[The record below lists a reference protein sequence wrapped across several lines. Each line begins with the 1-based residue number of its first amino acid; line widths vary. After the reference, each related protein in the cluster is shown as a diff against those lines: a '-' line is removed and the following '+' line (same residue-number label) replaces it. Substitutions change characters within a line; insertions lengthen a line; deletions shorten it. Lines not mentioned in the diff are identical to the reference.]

1 MGHAV
6 TVGPV
11 YRYHVASA
19 SAFHWSLLS
28 YGSKRLESRYNAKMN
43 MAIVKNSHQKRDDG
57 ALGIARRMFRRGLA
71 ALAMLALCGFPL
83 HAAGVDSYTIDYNF
97 SRPNYRDRYT
107 LQVLR
112 AALQASSAKYG
123 PYELSISPLVMERDR
138 LMLEMVRGE
147 LVNLSAQIS
156 SLEWERKLIPIRIP
170 IDKGLSSYRISL
182 IDGRRQAQ
190 FSAITSLPQLK
201 GLSMGAGRQWS
212 STAVFSIAG
221 FDVVHGNSTDGLH
234 SMLAANRFVHFPRG
248 VEEVVYEHEGH
259 VAAFPALAIESGMA
273 IYMPLPRYFLVAPGQ
288 QRLAQRLEYGLHL
301 LINNGS
307 FDKMFHQAYDG
318 VIEKVA
324 LRKRR
329 VFKVDNPL
337 LSPETPLAHK
347 AYWYDPLPHK

>member
-1 MGHAV
+1 
-6 TVGPV
+6 
-11 YRYHVASA
+11 
-19 SAFHWSLLS
+19 LLS

-43 MAIVKNSHQKRDDG
+43 MAIVKNSHHKHHEG
-57 ALGIARRMFRRGLA
+57 ALGIARQVARRGLA
-71 ALAMLALCGFPL
+71 AVAMLALFGAPL
-83 HAAGVDSYTIDYNF
+83 HAAVVDSYTIDYNF

-190 FSAITSLPQLK
+190 FSAITSLSQLK
-201 GLSMGAGRQWS
+201 ALSMGAGRQWS

-273 IYMPLPRYFLVAPGQ
+273 IYMPLPRYFFVAPGH

-318 VIEKVA
+318 LIDKVA

-347 AYWYDPLPHK
+347 AYWYDPFPHK

>member
-1 MGHAV
+1 
-6 TVGPV
+6 
-11 YRYHVASA
+11 
-19 SAFHWSLLS
+19 
-28 YGSKRLESRYNAKMN
+28 LESRYNAKMN
-43 MAIVKNSHQKRDDG
+43 MAIVKNSHQKHDDG
-57 ALGIARRMFRRGLA
+57 ALGIARRVFRRGLA
-71 ALAMLALCGFPL
+71 ALAMLALCGAPL
-83 HAAGVDSYTIDYNF
+83 HAGAVDSYTIDYNF

-190 FSAITSLPQLK
+190 FSAITSLSQLK
-201 GLSMGAGRQWS
+201 ALSMGAGRQWS

-259 VAAFPALAIESGMA
+259 VAAFPALAIESGMV
-273 IYMPLPRYFLVAPGQ
+273 IYMPLPRYFFVAPGH

>member
-1 MGHAV
+1 
-6 TVGPV
+6 
-11 YRYHVASA
+11 
-19 SAFHWSLLS
+19 LS
-28 YGSKRLESRYNAKMN
+28 PGGLRLESRYNAKMN
-43 MAIVKNSHQKRDDG
+43 MAIVKNSHPKDG
-57 ALGIARRMFRRGLA
+57 CGVLCMLRLALRPALA
-71 ALAMLALCGFPL
+71 VLAMLALCGAPL

-112 AALQASSAKYG
+112 AALKASSIKYG
-123 PYELSISPLVMERDR
+123 PYELRISPLVMERDR
-138 LMLEMVRGE
+138 LMLEMERGE

-182 IDGRRQAQ
+182 IDRRRQAQ

-201 GLSMGAGRQWS
+201 ALSLGAGRQWS
-212 STAVFSIAG
+212 STAVFSSAG

-248 VEEVVYEHEGH
+248 VEEVVFEHESH
-259 VAAFPALAIESGMA
+259 VAAFPALAIESGMV
-273 IYMPLPRYFLVAPGQ
+273 IYMPLPRYFFVAPGNR
-288 QRLAQRLEYGLHL
+288 RLAQRLEYGLHL
-301 LINNGS
+301 LINDGS
-307 FDKMFHQAYDG
+307 FDKMFHQTYDG

-329 VFKVDNPL
+329 VFKLDNPS

-347 AYWYDPLPHK
+347 AYWYDPFAHK

>member
-1 MGHAV
+1 M
-6 TVGPV
+6 
-11 YRYHVASA
+11 
-19 SAFHWSLLS
+19 S
-28 YGSKRLESRYNAKMN
+28 YGSNKLESRYNAQMN
-43 MAIVKNSHQKRDDG
+43 MAIAKHPPSKDDG
-57 ALGIARRMFRRGLA
+57 GTHRIVRLAVGRWLA
-71 ALAMLALCGFPL
+71 ALAMLALCGAPL
-83 HAAGVDSYTIDYNF
+83 HAVAVDSYTIDYNF

-123 PYELSISPLVMERDR
+123 PYELSISPLLMERDR

-170 IDKGLSSYRISL
+170 IDKGLSSYRVSL

-190 FSAITSLPQLK
+190 FSAITSLSQLK
-201 GLSMGAGRQWS
+201 ALSMGAGRQWS
-212 STAVFSIAG
+212 STAVFSGAG

-248 VEEVVYEHEGH
+248 VEEVVFEHESH

-273 IYMPLPRYFLVAPGQ
+273 IYMPLPRYFFVAPGH

-301 LINNGS
+301 LINDGS

-329 VFKVDNPL
+329 IFKVDNPL
-337 LSPETPLAHK
+337 LSPQTPVNNK
-347 AYWYDPLPHK
+347 AYWYDPVHK